1 MVQVTHSWATK
12 SDDHL
17 PTYLLT
23 YSPQVT
29 QGFSDS
35 RDLLAEA
42 KAEKAKVRAHPN
54 PKHSTLS
61 LTLSSNY

>member
-1 MVQVTHSWATK
+1 MLQVTHSWATK

-42 KAEKAKVRAHPN
+42 KAEKAKVRALTPTL
-54 PKHSTLS
+54 STL
-61 LTLSSNY
+61 LYP